1 MKLHQDLTYKKI
13 FIFWFPLLS
22 AWMMMAFEG
31 PYIAAVIGRLPDVKH
46 NLAGYGIAYSV
57 GLLVESPIIMLMSAS
72 TAMVNSRK
80 SYIKLRNF
88 TFSLIIFL
96 TLIIISILIKPVYNF
111 IFQDILK
118 LNEEVKNIVY
128 YAIAGLIPWSGAIG
142 YRRFYQGIIIKY
154 GKTQQVAFGTFTR
167 LITIILIAL
176 ILKIYTNINSAL
188 LGTLTLSS
196 AVIVEAVVTRIFA
209 IKPVSKI
216 LSLYKDEHLTYLD
229 ILRFYFPMAMT
240 PLIAL
245 VVPPLTTFS
254 LLKGKHPVESAAI
267 MPVLNSLTFVFRAVG
282 LSFQEVAIALMDEN
296 FKNYKKIRNFMR
308 GLFIFNLLG
317 YSTISFTPLS
327 DYYFIKISGMTDE
340 LAKMAKIPAR
350 ILTFIPPF
358 TALLAFQRSLIVKK
372 GVTMHMTTATIIEVS
387 VAFSILITI
396 PFLDIPSIIIA
407 SSALLIGRILSNLY
421 LHFVIIK
428 TVEIEK

>member
-1 MKLHQDLTYKKI
+1 MELHQDLTYKKI
-13 FIFWFPLLS
+13 LIFWFPLLT
-22 AWMMMAFEG
+22 AWLMMAFEG

-88 TFSLIIFL
+88 TFFLIFFL
-96 TLIIISILIKPVYNF
+96 TLIIVSLLIKPVYNF

-118 LNEEVKNIVY
+118 LHEEIKDIVY

-167 LITIILIAL
+167 LITIISIAL

-216 LSLYKDEHLTYLD
+216 LSINKDEHLTYLD
-229 ILRFYFPMAMT
+229 ILRFYLPMAMT

-267 MPVLNSLTFVFRAVG
+267 MPVLNSLTFIFRAVG
-282 LSFQEVAIALMDEN
+282 LSFQEVAIALMDGD

-308 GLFIFNLLG
+308 GLFTFNLLG
-317 YSTISFTPLS
+317 YSTISFTPLA
-327 DYYFIKISGMTDE
+327 DYYFIKVSGMTDE

-372 GVTMHMTTATIIEVS
+372 GITIHMTTATILEVT
-387 VAFSILITI
+387 VTFLLLFTI

-407 SSALLIGRILSNLY
+407 SFALLIGRILSNLY